1 MQRITINKIK
11 KKKGKVPITCL
22 SAYSRDI
29 AEILDKYCDIILI
42 GDSVGMVLYGM
53 KTTRDVSFDTMLLHA
68 KTVKKFTKK
77 SGKLLPITFN
87 NKFPIKVKRIFIIY
101 GKKDRIRGDHA
112 HKKCSQVFFPIMGK
126 IKISMKYKKTEKSIN
141 LSHKGSNAL
150 LVPPRIWSRVEFLK
164 NNSVVL
170 VLTDYEYDFKDYI
183 ETYKEFI
190 AFQKRNK

>member
-1 MQRITINKIK
+1 MKSPKI
-11 KKKGKVPITCL
+11 
-22 SAYSRDI
+22 
-29 AEILDKYCDIILI
+29 
-42 GDSVGMVLYGM
+42 
-53 KTTRDVSFDTMLLHA
+53 FNF
-68 KTVKKFTKK
+68 KKFTKT

-101 GKKDRIRGDHA
+101 GKKKYLRGDHA

-126 IKISMKYKKTEKSIN
+126 IKINIKYKKTEKSIN
-141 LSHKGSNAL
+141 LSHNGSKAL
-150 LVPPRIWSRVEFLK
+150 LIPPRIWSSVEFL
-164 NNSVVL
+164 NNKSVVL